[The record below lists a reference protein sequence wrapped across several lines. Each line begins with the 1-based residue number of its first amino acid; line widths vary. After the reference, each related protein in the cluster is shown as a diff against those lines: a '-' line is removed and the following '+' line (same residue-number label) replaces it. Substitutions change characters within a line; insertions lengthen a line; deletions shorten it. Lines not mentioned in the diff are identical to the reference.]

1 LTHSKKSAQSEV
13 VRDKSPRDY
22 KEFLRAGRWFS
33 ALPEPL
39 VDGLHAAA
47 QLQTLQPGERLFSRG
62 DLPSGLYGVLDGAIR
77 VTATSPSGKEAL
89 LTLLEPPQ
97 WFGEIS
103 VFDGQPRTHDAISD
117 GESLV
122 IHVPQSALDRLL
134 AGEPG
139 WWRDLGLLVTSK
151 LRLAFLAMEEAAL
164 LPIPVRLAHRLS
176 QMAEGYG
183 ERQTH
188 TSRTVEVSQDQ
199 LAMMLSTTRQ
209 TANHHLKELEARGL
223 IRLSYGSIEILDLEG
238 LRRFGST

>member
-1 LTHSKKSAQSEV
+1 
-13 VRDKSPRDY
+13 VRGKSPRDY
-22 KEFLRAGRWFS
+22 KEFLRTGRWFS

-39 VDGLHAAA
+39 VDALLAAA

-77 VTATSPSGKEAL
+77 VTATSPGGKEAL
-89 LTLLEPPQ
+89 LTLLEAPA

-122 IHVPQSALDRLL
+122 VHVPQGALDRLL

-164 LPIPVRLAHRLS
+164 LPIPVRLAHRLL

-223 IRLSYGSIEILDLEG
+223 IRLSYGSIEILDPDG
-238 LRRFGST
+238 LRRFGTT